1 MGFMAREGYSHE
13 VPNSRKPSEGELEK
27 ASSEAPIS
35 FFPSVV

>member
-1 MGFMAREGYSHE
+1 MKFRTR
-13 VPNSRKPSEGELEK
+13 VPKKPSEGELEK

>member
-1 MGFMAREGYSHE
+1 MKFRNRVSSSSSKAY
-13 VPNSRKPSEGELEK
+13 PEGELEK